1 MKMPTHDSRPVDKDY
16 VVAGQISVDD
26 VAAIAAEG
34 FKTIICNRPDGEA
47 QDQTDHLGIKAVAEA
62 HGLSFHFIPVSP
74 AGMTPENVE
83 ATKSALASSP
93 KPIFAYCRSGA
104 RSTGLYNI
112 ARG

>member
-1 MKMPTHDSRPVDKDY
+1 MKMPTHDSRPVDKDF

-26 VAAIAAEG
+26 VAAIAAAG
-34 FKTIICNRPDGEA
+34 FKTIVCNRPDGEA
-47 QDQTDHLGIKAVAEA
+47 FDQTDHLGIKAVTEA
-62 HGLSFHFIPVSP
+62 SGLSFHFIPVSP
-74 AGMTPENVE
+74 SGMTPDNVD
-83 ATKSALASSP
+83 ATKSVLATAE